1 VGERELTSIRT
12 PMGCFGALFSD
23 CGLRRLH
30 FPGTAVS
37 SALPI
42 GFPGEGQGRKAV
54 GLALE
59 RELNEYFEGRLRTF
73 TVPLDLQGTDFQR
86 EVWGRVLEIP
96 YGSTRT
102 YSQVARAMGRP
113 LGARAVGAA
122 NGANP
127 VPILVPC
134 HRLVGAS
141 GDPTGYGGGI
151 ELKRWL
157 LRLESQ
163 PG

>member
-1 VGERELTSIRT
+1 
-12 PMGCFGALFSD
+12 
-23 CGLRRLH
+23 
-30 FPGTAVS
+30 
-37 SALPI
+37 
-42 GFPGEGQGRKAV
+42 
-54 GLALE
+54 
-59 RELNEYFEGRLRTF
+59 
-73 TVPLDLQGTDFQR
+73 
-86 EVWGRVLEIP
+86 
-96 YGSTRT
+96 
-102 YSQVARAMGRP
+102 
-113 LGARAVGAA
+113 VGAA